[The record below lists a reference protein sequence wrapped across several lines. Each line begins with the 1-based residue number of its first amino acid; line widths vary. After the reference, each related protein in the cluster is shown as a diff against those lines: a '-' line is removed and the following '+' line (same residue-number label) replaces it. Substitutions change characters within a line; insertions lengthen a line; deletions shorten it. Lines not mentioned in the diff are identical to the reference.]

1 MSWRRSGYYRAAE
14 RRRELG
20 LPFGRGSEEWIK
32 HLQCVTAGCRDVVLC
47 CFLLPPRLV
56 AERRSSRSSVLIS
69 PAGACMPW
77 DSLESLLKWAASVSG
92 WASGQH
98 TMSRPRGWQLAPAN
112 NATRDSIRAG
122 RGRRGFPAAHGGP
135 SEAVV
140 SGEVGSSRPPIMR
153 PGTAP
158 GRAGSAEDVGCI
170 CRSRAVPE

>member
-32 HLQCVTAGCRDVVLC
+32 YLQCVTAAVSRRCIVLV
-47 CFLLPPRLV
+47 LV
-56 AERRSSRSSVLIS
+56 ASSAGRSSRSSVVIS

-122 RGRRGFPAAHGGP
+122 RGRRGCQLHTAGHPRQSSVARLAA
-135 SEAVV
+135 
-140 SGEVGSSRPPIMR
+140 
-153 PGTAP
+153 
-158 GRAGSAEDVGCI
+158 RA
-170 CRSRAVPE
+170 RQ